1 MRIGID
7 VGGTNTDAVLMDGA
21 TVVSSTK
28 TPTTANVS
36 EGIAKAMR
44 EVIADT
50 GIDTAA
56 IDGVMIGTTHFT
68 NAVVERK
75 RLTPTAC
82 IRLGLPATV
91 CLPPM
96 VDWPGDL
103 RELVGGEA
111 HLAHGGHEFDGREI
125 SAYQPDEVRDI
136 AARIRDA
143 GLEAIAI
150 SSVFSPV
157 NATFEEQTADIVRAA
172 IPDANITL
180 SSEIGRIGL
189 LERENAAIMNSC
201 LRGLAARTVDGFKAA
216 LDELQI
222 RAPFYISQNDGT
234 LMNADFAKE
243 YPVLTFASG
252 PTNSMRGAAF
262 LSGLR
267 DAIVVDVGGTTTDI
281 GVLQHG
287 FPRPAA
293 LAVDIGGVRTNFR
306 MPDTYSIGLGGGSL
320 ISPHPLTPSPIKR
333 EGELTPGG
341 SGPNSPS
348 LLVGEESGGWGQ
360 IKVGPQSVGYELT
373 SKALVF
379 GGDVL
384 TATDMIVAGGSETIG
399 DVGAVAGLDAGLVA
413 AVQARIME
421 MIAIAVDRM
430 KTSATPVP
438 VIVVGGGSILVT
450 GDIEG
455 ASEIIKPDHFPVANA
470 IGAAIAQVGGECDRI
485 FSLAEMSRDDA
496 LDQAKAEASERA
508 VNAGADPSSIEI
520 VDVEEVPLAYLP
532 GNATRIMV
540 KAIGDLVEAPPS
552 VPTMNGGK

>member
-21 TVVSSTK
+21 AVISSTK

-36 EGIAKAMR
+36 AGIAKALR
-44 EVIADT
+44 GVIADS
-50 GIDTAA
+50 GIDSAR

-75 RLTPTAC
+75 RLRPTAC

-96 VDWPGDL
+96 VDWPHDL
-103 RELVGGEA
+103 RQLVGGNE

-125 SAYQPDEVRDI
+125 SAFDPEEIRAI
-136 AARIRDA
+136 AQKIQAA
-143 GLEAIAI
+143 GLSAIAI

-157 NATFEEQTADIVRAA
+157 NSTFEEQAAEIVKSVM
-172 IPDANITL
+172 PDASITL

-201 LRGLAARTVDGFKAA
+201 LRQLAARTVDGFKAA
-216 LDELQI
+216 LDELRI
-222 RAPFYISQNDGT
+222 AAPFYISQNDGT
-234 LMNADFAKE
+234 LMNADFAKA

-262 LSGLR
+262 LSGLK
-267 DAIVVDVGGTTTDI
+267 DAIVVDIGGTTTDI

-287 FPRPAA
+287 FPRAAA

-306 MPDTYSIGLGGGSL
+306 MPDTYSIGLGGGSM
-320 ISPHPLTPSPIKR
+320 IEKDPL
-333 EGELTPGG
+333 
-341 SGPNSPS
+341 
-348 LLVGEESGGWGQ
+348 
-360 IKVGPQSVGYELT
+360 KVGPQSVGYELT
-373 SKALVF
+373 EKALVF
-379 GGDVL
+379 GGDIL
-384 TATDMIVAGGSETIG
+384 TATDVTVAAGEDIG
-399 DVGAVAGLDAGLVA
+399 DRSAVSGLDSDF
-413 AVQARIME
+413 VQSAQERIME

-430 KTSATPVP
+430 KTSAKPVP
-438 VIVVGGGSILVT
+438 VIVVGGGSILVS
-450 GDIEG
+450 GEIEG
-455 ASEIIKPDHFPVANA
+455 ASEIIKPPHFPVANA

-485 FSLAEMSRDDA
+485 FSLAELSRDEA
-496 LDQAKAEASERA
+496 LAQAKREATDRA
-508 VNAGADPSSIEI
+508 VNAGADDDSIEI

-540 KAIGDLVEAPPS
+540 KAVGDLMEA
-552 VPTMNGGK
+552 G

>member
-7 VGGTNTDAVLMDGA
+7 VGGTNTDAVLMDGN

-36 EGIAKAMR
+36 EGIATALR
-44 EVIADT
+44 NVIADS
-50 GIDTAA
+50 GIDATR
-56 IDGVMIGTTHFT
+56 IEGVMIGTTHFT

-75 RLTPTAC
+75 HLTPTAC

-96 VDWPGDL
+96 VDWPLDL
-103 RELVGGEA
+103 RDIVGGNA
-111 HLAHGGHEFDGREI
+111 HMAHGGHEFDGREI
-125 SAYQPDEVRDI
+125 SAFEPDEVLEI
-136 AARIRDA
+136 AKKIKAA
-143 GLEAIAI
+143 GLDAIAI

-157 NATFEEQTADIVRAA
+157 NSAFEEQSAEIVRSV
-172 IPDANITL
+172 IPNANITL
-180 SSEIGRIGL
+180 SNEIGRIGL

-201 LRGLAARTVDGFKAA
+201 LRQLAARTVDGFKAA
-216 LDELQI
+216 LNELQI
-222 RAPFYISQNDGT
+222 TAPFYISQNDGT

-262 LSGLR
+262 LSGLK

-287 FPRPAA
+287 FPRVAA

-320 ISPHPLTPSPIKR
+320 IQADPL
-333 EGELTPGG
+333 
-341 SGPNSPS
+341 N
-348 LLVGEESGGWGQ
+348 
-360 IKVGPQSVGYELT
+360 VGPRSVGYELT
-373 SKALVF
+373 EKALVF
-379 GGDVL
+379 GGDIL
-384 TATDMIVAGGSETIG
+384 TATDVIVAGGNA
-399 DVGAVAGLDAGLVA
+399 DVGDSSAVSNLDSKLVA
-413 AVQARIME
+413 AVQDRIMD
-421 MIAIAVDRM
+421 MITIAVDRM

-450 GDIEG
+450 GAIEG

-485 FSLAEMSRDDA
+485 FSLAEQSRDDA
-496 LDQAKAEASERA
+496 LDQAKQEATDRA
-508 VNAGADPSSIEI
+508 VNAGAAAASVDI

-540 KAIGDLVEAPPS
+540 KAVGDLVGA
-552 VPTMNGGK
+552 

>member
-1 MRIGID
+1 MRIGVD
-7 VGGTNTDAVLMDGA
+7 VGGTNTDAVLMDGT

-36 EGIAKAMR
+36 EGIAKALR
-44 EVIADT
+44 TVIEDS
-50 GIDTAA
+50 GIDRAK

-75 RLTPTAC
+75 HLTPTAC

-96 VDWPGDL
+96 VDWPDDL
-103 RELVGGEA
+103 RDMVGGNS

-125 SAYQPDEVRDI
+125 SDFQPDEVRAI
-136 AARIRDA
+136 AEKIRDA
-143 GLEAIAI
+143 GLDAIAI

-157 NATFEEQTADIVRAA
+157 NATFEEQSAEIVRSV

-201 LRGLAARTVDGFKAA
+201 LRQLAARTVDGFKAA

-222 RAPFYISQNDGT
+222 TAPFYISQNDGT

-287 FPRPAA
+287 FPRVAA

-320 ISPHPLTPSPIKR
+320 IESDPL
-333 EGELTPGG
+333 
-341 SGPNSPS
+341 
-348 LLVGEESGGWGQ
+348 
-360 IKVGPQSVGYELT
+360 KVGPRSVGYELT
-373 SKALVF
+373 EKALVF
-379 GGDVL
+379 GGDIL
-384 TATDMIVAGGSETIG
+384 TATDVIVAGGSEDIG
-399 DVGAVAGLDAGLVA
+399 DASAVSHLDASLVS
-413 AVQARIME
+413 AVQERIME
-421 MIAIAVDRM
+421 MITIAVDRM

-450 GDIEG
+450 GEIEG

-485 FSLAEMSRDDA
+485 FSLAELSRDEA
-496 LDQAKAEASERA
+496 LDQAKGEASDRA
-508 VNAGADPSSIEI
+508 VNAGADAGSIEI

-540 KAIGDLVEAPPS
+540 KAIGDLMEA
-552 VPTMNGGK
+552 

>member
-1 MRIGID
+1 MRIGVD

-21 TVVSSTK
+21 SVVSSTK

-36 EGIAKAMR
+36 EGIAKALR
-44 EVIADT
+44 AVIEES
-50 GIDTAA
+50 GIDRAA

-75 RLTPTAC
+75 HLTPTAC

-96 VDWPGDL
+96 VDWPDDL
-103 RELVGGEA
+103 REMVGGNA

-125 SAYQPDEVRDI
+125 SEFQPDEVRAI
-136 AARIRDA
+136 AEKIRDA
-143 GLEAIAI
+143 GLDAIAI

-157 NATFEEQTADIVRAA
+157 NATFEEQSAEIVRSV
-172 IPDANITL
+172 IPGANITL

-201 LRGLAARTVDGFKAA
+201 LRQLAARTVDGFKAA
-216 LDELQI
+216 LDELRI
-222 RAPFYISQNDGT
+222 TAPFYISQNDGT

-243 YPVLTFASG
+243 YPVLTFAS
-252 PTNSMRGAAF
+252 F

-287 FPRPAA
+287 FPRVAA

-320 ISPHPLTPSPIKR
+320 ISPRPKSL
-333 EGELTPGG
+333 PGG
-341 SGPNSPS
+341 SVSTRPHKEGGTSMTTDTPS
-348 LLVGEESGGWGQ
+348 LLVGEGAGGWGDLR
-360 IKVGPQSVGYELT
+360 VGPRSVGYELT
-373 SKALVF
+373 EKALVF
-379 GGDVL
+379 GGDIL
-384 TATDMIVAGGSETIG
+384 TATDVIVAGGSEDIG
-399 DVGAVAGLDAGLVA
+399 DSGAVSQLEASFVT
-413 AVQARIME
+413 AVQERIME

-450 GDIEG
+450 GEIEG

-485 FSLAEMSRDDA
+485 FSLAELSRDEA
-496 LDQAKAEASERA
+496 LDQAKGEASDRA
-508 VNAGADPSSIEI
+508 VNAGADADSIEI

-540 KAIGDLVEAPPS
+540 KAIGDLVEA
-552 VPTMNGGK
+552 

>member
-21 TVVSSTK
+21 AVISSTK

-36 EGIAKAMR
+36 AGIAKALR
-44 EVIADT
+44 GVIADS
-50 GIDTAA
+50 GIDSAR

-75 RLTPTAC
+75 RLRPTAC

-96 VDWPGDL
+96 VDWPHDL
-103 RELVGGEA
+103 RQLVGGNE

-125 SAYQPDEVRDI
+125 SAFDPEEIRAI
-136 AARIRDA
+136 AQKIQAA
-143 GLEAIAI
+143 GLSAIAI

-157 NATFEEQTADIVRAA
+157 NSTFEEQAAEIVKSVM
-172 IPDANITL
+172 PDASITL

-201 LRGLAARTVDGFKAA
+201 LRQLAARTVDGFKAA
-216 LDELQI
+216 LDELRI
-222 RAPFYISQNDGT
+222 AAPFYISQNDGT
-234 LMNADFAKE
+234 LMNADFAKA

-262 LSGLR
+262 LSGLK
-267 DAIVVDVGGTTTDI
+267 DAIVVDIGGTTTDI

-287 FPRPAA
+287 FPRAAA

-306 MPDTYSIGLGGGSL
+306 MPDTYSIGLGGGSM
-320 ISPHPLTPSPIKR
+320 IEKDPL
-333 EGELTPGG
+333 
-341 SGPNSPS
+341 
-348 LLVGEESGGWGQ
+348 
-360 IKVGPQSVGYELT
+360 KVGPQSVGYELT
-373 SKALVF
+373 EKALVF
-379 GGDVL
+379 GGDIL
-384 TATDMIVAGGSETIG
+384 TATDVTVAAGEDIG
-399 DVGAVAGLDAGLVA
+399 DRGAVSGLDSDF
-413 AVQARIME
+413 VQSAQERIME

-430 KTSATPVP
+430 KTSAKPVP
-438 VIVVGGGSILVT
+438 VIVVGGGSILVS
-450 GDIEG
+450 GEIEG
-455 ASEIIKPDHFPVANA
+455 ASEIIKPPHFPVANA

-485 FSLAEMSRDDA
+485 FSLAELSRDEA
-496 LDQAKAEASERA
+496 LAQAKREATDRA
-508 VNAGADPSSIEI
+508 VNAGADDDSIEI

-532 GNATRIMV
+532 GNAARIMV
-540 KAIGDLVEAPPS
+540 KAVGDLMEA
-552 VPTMNGGK
+552 G

>member
-1 MRIGID
+1 MRIGVD
-7 VGGTNTDAVLMDGA
+7 VGGTNTDAVLMDGR

-36 EGIAKAMR
+36 EGIAKALR
-44 EVIADT
+44 TVIADS
-50 GIDTAA
+50 GINTAM

-75 RLTPTAC
+75 HLTPTAC

-96 VDWPGDL
+96 VDWPDDL
-103 RELVGGEA
+103 RELVGGNA

-136 AARIRDA
+136 AMKIRDA
-143 GLEAIAI
+143 GLDAIAI

-157 NATFEEQTADIVRAA
+157 NSTFEEQSAEIVREF

-201 LRGLAARTVDGFKAA
+201 LRQLAARTVDGFKAA
-216 LDELQI
+216 LNELQI
-222 RAPFYISQNDGT
+222 KAPFYISQNDGT

-287 FPRPAA
+287 FPRVAA

-320 ISPHPLTPSPIKR
+320 IETDPL
-333 EGELTPGG
+333 
-341 SGPNSPS
+341 
-348 LLVGEESGGWGQ
+348 
-360 IKVGPQSVGYELT
+360 KVGPRSVGYELT
-373 SKALVF
+373 EKALVF
-379 GGDVL
+379 GGDIL
-384 TATDMIVAGGSETIG
+384 TATDVIVASGSEDIG
-399 DVGAVAGLDAGLVA
+399 DSSAVSDLDPDLVF

-421 MIAIAVDRM
+421 MITIAVDRM

-450 GDIEG
+450 GEIEG

-485 FSLAEMSRDDA
+485 FSLAELSRDEA
-496 LDQAKAEASERA
+496 LDQAKQDATDRA
-508 VNAGADPSSIEI
+508 VNAGANADSIEI

-540 KAIGDLVEAPPS
+540 KAIGDLVEA
-552 VPTMNGGK
+552 